1 MSVFTENGIKTRII
15 AGREIPE
22 KILLENGIAFTER
35 EIKERDQ
42 ARRYLPENKLCE
54 IAGQIAANITIRID
68 RGGYSEDFRRES
80 TPAEYDIIYK
90 IALSALLALNHG
102 ETARQSRIAED
113 AIINAAE
120 YTIDTLIMGVNGYD
134 TIYQPLRKAV
144 QSWRDLG

>member
-1 MSVFTENGIKTRII
+1 MSIFTENGIKTRVI

-22 KILLENGIAFTER
+22 KILLENGVIFTER

-54 IAGQIAANITIRID
+54 IAGQIAANITYRTY
-68 RGGYSEDFRRES
+68 RGGNSEDICRKS
-80 TPAEYDIIYK
+80 TAAEYDIIYK
-90 IALSALLALNHG
+90 IALAALLALNNG

-120 YTIDTLIMGVNGYD
+120 YTLNIMVMGVNGYD
-134 TIYQPLRKAV
+134 TLYQPLRKAM
-144 QSWRDLG
+144 QDWRDLG